1 MGAFGVMWRGT
12 KRTVKI
18 LALLIFAVVATIFV
32 VRAVD
37 SQRGP
42 PLERWHTYHPP
53 EMSRSAMAS
62 ADLAAYMA
70 AEDKAF
76 AGVKANV
83 TDKVDPEDRV
93 RFNRYFA
100 ASPIYPPSFAQDFNR
115 THVLQPKGEPAG
127 AAVFLHGLTDSPYSH
142 RHLAQLYADHGF
154 IAIVLRLPGHGTVP
168 GSLTEIGHEDWIAA
182 TRLAMREARKRV
194 GPGKPVHIVGYSNGG
209 ALALMHAL
217 DALDDPGLVAPSRI
231 VLMSPMVGVTEF
243 ARFAGLAGLP
253 AIFPAFAKAAWLNIT
268 PEFNPFKYNSFPVH
282 AARESFALTQVLQA
296 NIERHARSGRLT
308 GLAPVLTFQSVL
320 DHTVSA
326 QAVIEQ
332 LHARLEDN
340 GSELVLVD
348 INRSGQF
355 EDLLNRR
362 ADTAISSL
370 LPPAPAASAP
380 PSSAMRRPARPP
392 PWCGRR
398 WRMRRRRRCGRSP
411 PSIRT
416 MSIPSPTWRCPSPC
430 RTGSTGLI
438 PTRRKNSAS
447 ASATSP
453 RAGNMGRWWWA
464 WRCWCACPPTPSS
477 PIWKSASPPAC
488 PPRGGRKGGAPD
500 IRLVWRARLC
510 KGAATSDE

>member
-1 MGAFGVMWRGT
+1 MGAFGLMWRGT

-115 THVLQPKGEPAG
+115 TYVLQPKGEPAG

-168 GSLTEIGHEDWIAA
+168 GSLTQIGHEDWIAA

-217 DALDDPGLVAPSRI
+217 DALDDPSLVAPSRI

-253 AIFPAFAKAAWLNIT
+253 AIFPGFAKAAWLNIT

-326 QAVIEQ
+326 RAVIEQ

-370 LPPAPAASAP
+370 LPPAPRRFRTAVIGNSAP
-380 PSSAMRRPARPP
+380 GSSATVVRETLADATEETVRPLSALYPDDVYSLSHVAVPFPLSDGLYGLDPDPAEKFGIRLGDIAARGEYGALVVGVEMLVRMSSNPFFPYLEERVAAGLPPARGP
-392 PWCGRR
+392 
-398 WRMRRRRRCGRSP
+398 
-411 PSIRT
+411 
-416 MSIPSPTWRCPSPC
+416 
-430 RTGSTGLI
+430 
-438 PTRRKNSAS
+438 
-447 ASATSP
+447 
-453 RAGNMGRWWWA
+453 
-464 WRCWCACPPTPSS
+464 
-477 PIWKSASPPAC
+477 
-488 PPRGGRKGGAPD
+488 
-500 IRLVWRARLC
+500 
-510 KGAATSDE
+510 